1 MFLNVWILQIK
12 GDRKESV
19 QAAAEALGLWHHRGS
34 DGDNGATPTG
44 GGEGDGGG
52 LGGRVA
58 G

>member
-19 QAAAEALGLWHHRGS
+19 QAAAEALGLWHRGGS
-34 DGDNGATPTG
+34 DGDGATPTG